1 MPWAHAAV
9 KTRGMSCL
17 NGNTG
22 GPSLP
27 PPLSPKGQLCVGKGG
42 HEQEISLACVYS
54 DIHLAPWNVRM
65 TLYPVPIFFRY
76 PHGKHPYITNSEAA
90 EGQSRG
96 GIFKTLLDKKLSYCS
111 FPFHSCPLY
120 LAVLL
125 KYD

>member
-1 MPWAHAAV
+1 MTWAHAAV

-27 PPLSPKGQLCVGKGG
+27 PPLPHKGQLCLEKGG
-42 HEQEISLACVYS
+42 RGQISLACVYS

-96 GIFKTLLDKKLSYCS
+96 GIFKMLLDKKLSYCS
-111 FPFHSCPLY
+111 FLLRSRPLY

>member
-27 PPLSPKGQLCVGKGG
+27 PPLPPKGQLCVGKGG

-96 GIFKTLLDKKLSYCS
+96 GIFKALLDKKLSYCS

-120 LAVLL
+120 LAVIL